1 MKVYYHI
8 KSTIRASQFIQI
20 ELFIYL
26 ESPQKLVL
34 QLPSWRPGRYQIAD
48 YAKNIRSF
56 SVTDAQDSPIPF
68 EKSQKNRWEISIQN
82 PATILVRYDY
92 YAAKMDAGSCWVDE
106 TQIYLNFINCCLEV
120 LDFPQLTYELDV
132 EIPEEFQ
139 SMSTL
144 PSDSNG
150 QLIANSF
157 QQLADSTFLAASQL
171 TQWKYEVGSV
181 EFHCWFKGEIHFDQA
196 KFLNDFLKFSQRQI
210 EDFGEFPEQE
220 YHFIFLLLPFPHY
233 HGVEHKRGT
242 VITFGPADS
251 LAEPS
256 QMEELLG
263 VSSHELYHA
272 WNVCRIRPNELLPY
286 DFSQETYTRAG
297 WILEGITTYLGDLYL
312 LKSGGYE
319 PEVYLKHLSNSI
331 NRASRNLGWQ
341 NYSILESSFDLWL
354 DGYENG
360 IPERKVNIYAHG
372 AVIALC
378 LDIILLK
385 FKQSSLTKIMR
396 EAWQEFGKPNL
407 GYSADSFWNIILR
420 SMENQSELD
429 LFYKSFIDGKSNI
442 FHKLEQL
449 LPVIGLGL
457 VQDLE
462 SNPLESKLGIVT
474 LKNKIIKIH
483 PESPTYRRLMIGDEI
498 YYNLAEKSIV
508 IQGVQSDGNEF
519 SFIFPLGEE
528 VYFPTY
534 SLKLISKIGLREK
547 WMS

>member
-1 MKVYYHI
+1 MRANYHI
-8 KSTIRASQFIQI
+8 KSANRTSQFIQI
-20 ELFIYL
+20 ELSIYI
-26 ESPQKLVL
+26 ESPQKLAL
-34 QLPSWRPGRYQIAD
+34 QLPAWRPGRYQIAD

-56 SVTDAQDSPIPF
+56 SITDANNSLIPF
-68 EKSQKNRWEISIQN
+68 EKSQKNRWEISVQN
-82 PATILVRYDY
+82 PKTILVRYDY

-106 TQIYLNFINCCLEV
+106 TQIYLNFVNCCLEV
-120 LDFPQLTYELDV
+120 LDFPQLGYELKV

-150 QLIANSF
+150 QFIANSF
-157 QQLADSTFLAASQL
+157 QQLADSTFLAANQL
-171 TQWKYEVGSV
+171 THWKYEVGSV
-181 EFHCWFKGEIHFDQA
+181 EFHCWFKGEIHFNQA
-196 KFLNDFLKFSQRQI
+196 KFLKDFIKFSQRQI
-210 EDFGEFPEQE
+210 EDFGEFPEVE

-242 VITFGPADS
+242 VITFGPAES

-256 QMEELLG
+256 QMDELLG
-263 VSSHELYHA
+263 ISSHELYHA
-272 WNVCRIRPNELLPY
+272 WNVCRIRPTELLLY

-297 WILEGITTYLGDLYL
+297 WMLEGVTTYMGDLYL

-319 PEVYLKHLSNSI
+319 LEVYLKHLSNSI
-331 NRASRNLGWQ
+331 NRASQNLGWQ

-378 LDIILLK
+378 LDLILLK
-385 FKQSSLTKIMR
+385 SNKSSLNQIMR
-396 EAWQEFGKPNL
+396 EAWKEFGKPNQ
-407 GYSADSFWNIILR
+407 GYNADSFWNLILR
-420 SMENQSELD
+420 SIADQSELD
-429 LFYKSFIDGKSNI
+429 SFYTNFIDGKSDV
-442 FHKLEQL
+442 FVKLEQL
-449 LPVIGLGL
+449 LPIIGLEL

-462 SNPLESKLGIVT
+462 SNPLESKFGIVT
-474 LKNKIIKIH
+474 LKNKIFKIH
-483 PESPTYRRLMIGDEI
+483 PKSPAYHRLMIGDEVN
-498 YYNLAEKSIV
+498 YNLIEKNIA
-508 IQGVQSDGNEF
+508 IQGIRSNGNEF
-519 SFIFPLGEE
+519 SFIFPLGDE

-534 SLKLISKIGLREK
+534 SLKLTPKIGLREK

>member
-1 MKVYYHI
+1 MKANYHI
-8 KSTIRASQFIQI
+8 KSTKPTTQFIQI
-20 ELFIYL
+20 ELSIYL
-26 ESPQKLVL
+26 ASPQKLSL
-34 QLPSWRPGRYQIAD
+34 QLPAWRPGRYQIAD
-48 YAKNIRSF
+48 YAKNIRYF
-56 SVTDAQDSPIPF
+56 SVTDTNDSLIPF
-68 EKSQKNRWEISIQN
+68 EKSQKNLWEISVQN
-82 PATILVRYDY
+82 PTTILIRYDY

-106 TQIYLNFINCCLEV
+106 TQIYLNFVNCCLEV
-120 LDFPQLTYELDV
+120 LDFPQLTYELTV
-132 EIPEEFQ
+132 EIPKDFQ

-144 PSDSNG
+144 PLNPDH

-157 QQLADSTFLAASQL
+157 QQLADSTFLAATKL
-171 TQWKYEVGSV
+171 THWKYEVGLV
-181 EFHCWFKGEIHFDQA
+181 EFHCWFKGEIHFDQT
-196 KFLNDFLKFSQRQI
+196 KFLEDFLKFSQRQI

-242 VITFGPADS
+242 VITFGPAER
-251 LAEPS
+251 LAESS

-272 WNVCRIRPNELLPY
+272 WNVCRIRPSELLPY
-286 DFSQETYTRAG
+286 DFSKETYTRAG
-297 WILEGITTYLGDLYL
+297 WMLEGITTYMGDLYL

-331 NRASRNLGWQ
+331 NRASKNLGWQ
-341 NYSILESSFDLWL
+341 NSSILESSFDLWL

-378 LDIILLK
+378 LDLILLK
-385 FKQSSLTKIMR
+385 SKQSSLPKIMR

-407 GYSADSFWNIILR
+407 GYSANSFWNLILR

-429 LFYKSFIDGKSNI
+429 SFYKNFIAGKSNI
-442 FHKLEQL
+442 SEKLEQL
-449 LPVIGLGL
+449 LPVIGLEL

-474 LKNKIIKIH
+474 LNDKIIKIH
-483 PESPTYRRLMIGDEI
+483 PKSPAYHKLMIGDEI
-498 YYNLAEKSIV
+498 TYNLAGKSIA
-508 IQGVQSDGNEF
+508 IQGIQLNGNVF

-534 SLKLISKIGLREK
+534 SLKLTSKMGLRKE
-547 WMS
+547 WMC

>member
-1 MKVYYHI
+1 MKANYHI
-8 KSTIRASQFIQI
+8 KSANPTTQFIQI
-20 ELFIYL
+20 ELSIYL
-26 ESPQKLVL
+26 ASPQKLSL
-34 QLPSWRPGRYQIAD
+34 QLPAWRPGRYQIAD

-56 SVTDAQDSPIPF
+56 SVTDTNDSLIPF
-68 EKSQKNRWEISIQN
+68 EKSQKNRWEISVQN
-82 PATILVRYDY
+82 PTTIRIRYDY

-106 TQIYLNFINCCLEV
+106 TQIYLNFVNCCLEV
-120 LDFPQLTYELDV
+120 LDFPQLTYELTM
-132 EIPEEFQ
+132 EIPEDFQ
-139 SMSTL
+139 SMSTIPL
-144 PSDSNG
+144 SPDR

-157 QQLADSTFLAASQL
+157 QQLADSTFLAAAKL
-171 TQWKYEVGSV
+171 THWKYEVGLV
-181 EFHCWFKGEIHFDQA
+181 EFHCWFKGEIHFDQT
-196 KFLNDFLKFSQRQI
+196 KFLEDFIKFSQRQI

-242 VITFGPADS
+242 VITFGPAER
-251 LAEPS
+251 LAESS

-272 WNVCRIRPNELLPY
+272 WNVCRIRPSELLPY
-286 DFSQETYTRAG
+286 DFSKETFTRAG
-297 WILEGITTYLGDLYL
+297 WMLEGITTYMGDLYL

-331 NRASRNLGWQ
+331 NRASKNLGWQ
-341 NYSILESSFDLWL
+341 NSSILESSFDLWL

-378 LDIILLK
+378 LDLILLK
-385 FKQSSLTKIMR
+385 SKQSSLPQIMR

-407 GYSADSFWNIILR
+407 GYSANSFWNLILG
-420 SMENQSELD
+420 SMEDQSELD
-429 LFYKSFIDGKSNI
+429 SFYKNFIAGKSNI
-442 FHKLEQL
+442 FEKLEQL
-449 LPVIGLGL
+449 LPVIGLEL

-474 LKNKIIKIH
+474 LKDKIIKIH
-483 PESPTYRRLMIGDEI
+483 PKSTAYHRLMIGDEI
-498 YYNLAEKSIV
+498 TFNLLEKSIA
-508 IQGVQSDGNEF
+508 IQGIQLNGNVF

-528 VYFPTY
+528 VYFPTF
-534 SLKLISKIGLREK
+534 SLKLTSKVGLREK

>member
-1 MKVYYHI
+1 MKAYYHI
-8 KSTIRASQFIQI
+8 KSTVRASQFIQI
-20 ELFIYL
+20 ELSIYL

-82 PATILVRYDY
+82 PTTILVRYDY

-120 LDFPQLTYELDV
+120 LDFPQLTYELNV

-144 PSDSNG
+144 PSDSEG

-196 KFLNDFLKFSQRQI
+196 KFLKAFLKFSQRQI

-263 VSSHELYHA
+263 VSS
-272 WNVCRIRPNELLPY
+272 NVI
-286 DFSQETYTRAG
+286 
-297 WILEGITTYLGDLYL
+297 
-312 LKSGGYE
+312 
-319 PEVYLKHLSNSI
+319 
-331 NRASRNLGWQ
+331 
-341 NYSILESSFDLWL
+341 
-354 DGYENG
+354 
-360 IPERKVNIYAHG
+360 
-372 AVIALC
+372 
-378 LDIILLK
+378 
-385 FKQSSLTKIMR
+385 
-396 EAWQEFGKPNL
+396 
-407 GYSADSFWNIILR
+407 
-420 SMENQSELD
+420 
-429 LFYKSFIDGKSNI
+429 
-442 FHKLEQL
+442 KL
-449 LPVIGLGL
+449 V
-457 VQDLE
+457 
-462 SNPLESKLGIVT
+462 
-474 LKNKIIKIH
+474 
-483 PESPTYRRLMIGDEI
+483 
-498 YYNLAEKSIV
+498 
-508 IQGVQSDGNEF
+508 
-519 SFIFPLGEE
+519 
-528 VYFPTY
+528 
-534 SLKLISKIGLREK
+534 
-547 WMS
+547 